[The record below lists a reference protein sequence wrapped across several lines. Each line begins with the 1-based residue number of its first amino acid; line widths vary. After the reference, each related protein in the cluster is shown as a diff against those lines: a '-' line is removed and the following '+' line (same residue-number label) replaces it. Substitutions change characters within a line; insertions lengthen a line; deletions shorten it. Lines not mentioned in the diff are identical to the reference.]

1 MSGTSEQVSVLI
13 VGAGAAG
20 LAAAIDLADRGLAPV
35 VVERRAGPA
44 NHPRATALT
53 AGTMAQMARW
63 GIEAEVRRLGFASR
77 HAMSIRQSLTGP
89 EIHCVPFDDHAWTC
103 AQDHLEAALARRARA
118 AGAEIRYGVTLAS
131 LYPAAGGM
139 LATVTGPDGHQPTIE
154 AQYVIGA
161 DGARSTV
168 RQYCGITTGRASD
181 FGHWLS
187 ILFHAPLRE
196 HISGAPFMV
205 YRIEN
210 PASGGGV
217 LVPTDATTRW
227 IHGLAWDPEQ
237 GERTEDFTSH
247 RCAELI
253 RAAAGIPDL
262 PVEIIDVRTFH
273 MTAALADTYRAGRA
287 ILVGDAAHVF
297 PPTSGMGLNL
307 ALHDATVAARILA
320 STIVDGD
327 EPSALDEYEQACRP
341 LAEQLLAPDL
351 AAT

>member
-1 MSGTSEQVSVLI
+1 MSGTSEQARVLI

-20 LAAAIDLADRGLAPV
+20 LAAAIDLADGGLSPL
-35 VVERRAGPA
+35 VVERLPGPA
-44 NHPRATALT
+44 AHPRATALT
-53 AGTMAQMARW
+53 ADTMALMARW

-77 HAMSIRQSLTGP
+77 HAMSVRQSLTGQ
-89 EIHCVPFDDHAWTC
+89 EVQCVPFDDHVWTC
-103 AQDHLEAALARRARA
+103 AQDHLEAALARRARG

-131 LYPAAGGM
+131 LHPATGGM
-139 LATVTGPDGHQPTIE
+139 LATITNSDGSRRAIE

-168 RQYCGITTGRASD
+168 RQHCGITTGRARD

-196 HISGAPFMV
+196 HISGPPFMV
-205 YRIEN
+205 YLIEN
-210 PASGGGV
+210 PASGGV

-227 IHGLAWDPEQ
+227 IHGLAWSPEQ
-237 GERTEDFTSH
+237 GERAEDYTSD

-273 MTAALADTYRAGRA
+273 MAAALAGTYRAGRA

-320 STIVDGD
+320 GAMVHGD
-327 EPSALDEYEQACRP
+327 QPSALDEYEQACRP